1 MEAKNASEQQN
12 NQDQSQDQSN
22 NDSSAGSL
30 KINKKGFIETAG
42 NVVELLPGLKF
53 KVELENG
60 HEIIATLAGKMRMNR
75 ITLVMGD
82 TVKVEMSPYDMSKGR
97 ITFRM

>member
-1 MEAKNASEQQN
+1 METNKAGEQQN
-12 NQDQSQDQSN
+12 NNQQTESQS
-22 NDSSAGSL
+22 SSSDL
-30 KINKKGFIETAG
+30 KINKKGFIETTG
-42 NVVELLPGLKF
+42 EITELLPGLKF

-60 HEIIATLAGKMRMNR
+60 HEITATMAGKMRMYR

-82 TVKVEMSPYDMSKGR
+82 KVKVEMSPYDMSKGR